1 MYGGACTSR
10 QYVTIM
16 YFMNDEEIGKIT
28 EALRKV
34 PIVEFGI
41 YQIVITNKR
50 AQKVSVIPM
59 SGKISKVVIEQNQ
72 KKEHIEKVR

>member
-1 MYGGACTSR
+1 
-10 QYVTIM
+10 M
-16 YFMNDEEIGKIT
+16 YFMNEEEIRKII

-34 PIVEFGI
+34 PLVEFGI

-72 KKEHIEKVR
+72 KKEHIDKIR

>member
-1 MYGGACTSR
+1 
-10 QYVTIM
+10 M
-16 YFMNDEEIGKIT
+16 YFMNEEEIRKII

-72 KKEHIEKVR
+72 KKGHIEKVR

>member
-1 MYGGACTSR
+1 
-10 QYVTIM
+10 M